1 MGLFPLSPMFCRP
14 FLGTAHR
21 AARTP
26 PLNGRY
32 FVPSAAQTAARY
44 QHSYTSA
51 EFAQKIRIMLHMK
64 QGARQDWYKFIV
76 KIGFTGLG
84 LGITFLAAPVLYCDP
99 VTSKP
104 APPTT
109 TTALPP
115 PQGKAVSAQP
125 STPPPPPPTSS
136 INFYELTFGT
146 VCGVCAGVFV
156 KKGVKAAAFVLGGV
170 FVLLQYL
177 GSLSLVRVNWS
188 SAANRFESVFYSK
201 DPVTGAKRPPNV
213 GSFFRWIIDFLTAD
227 FQGRAS
233 FVAGFTLGI
242 RIG

>member
-1 MGLFPLSPMFCRP
+1 MTSRFDPSTSGLNCVYQTSLSTSSSVSTKLDHRRPLANMGLFPLSPMFCRP

-84 LGITFLAAPVLYCDP
+84 LGITFLAAPVLYCDRMCP
-99 VTSKP
+99 VDLGFTLSTEP
-104 APPTT
+104 VLFDSCNVQAC
-109 TTALPP
+109 A
-115 PQGKAVSAQP
+115 SNHHHRSP
-125 STPPPPPPTSS
+125 SPS
-136 INFYELTFGT
+136 G
-146 VCGVCAGVFV
+146 
-156 KKGVKAAAFVLGGV
+156 
-170 FVLLQYL
+170 
-177 GSLSLVRVNWS
+177 
-188 SAANRFESVFYSK
+188 
-201 DPVTGAKRPPNV
+201 
-213 GSFFRWIIDFLTAD
+213 
-227 FQGRAS
+227 QGRACS
-233 FVAGFTLGI
+233 AVNTSSTSPNFQPQLL
-242 RIG
+242 